1 MLAACQRPA
10 AARGGVE
17 LADIFRAYGESY
29 RRNHPLPV
37 SHLKVIEAVERCRT
51 AALGGHIERCDSCG
65 FERPAYNSCRNRH
78 CPKCQ
83 SLAKV
88 KWLEKQKSELLPV
101 GYFHLVFT
109 LPHEL
114 NGLIL
119 TNKKILL
126 SHLFK
131 AVGETLVE
139 FGHTRLGGQI
149 GFITVLHT
157 WDQTLLDHF
166 HLHCLVPA
174 GALSFDQKR
183 WSPARKNFL
192 FPVKALSIVFCGKFL
207 DLLKNAFAQNKLLFV
222 GQTASLADPVAF
234 KLLINALRKKSW
246 IVYAKKPFG
255 SPVHVL
261 DYLGRYTHRVALSN
275 DRILSAHNGE
285 VTFSYRDRKDQN
297 RKKTMTLDAHE
308 FIRRFLLH
316 VIPKGFVRVRH
327 FGFLANRS
335 KSLLVKVPSTPRP
348 QSRSAQAPP
357 KISSRADAPTHRHR
371 YHSMPSMPKGN
382 SGLLCQPACPRTM
395 GFFVMIDQRTKNR
408 VLAPLCARAH
418 ASVRPVSLLHVLL
431 ADSLLR
437 FATRSHPIVAST
449 TARCSHDQCAAVRLL
464 WPISTVQSP

>member
-1 MLAACQRPA
+1 MGGGSEQPA
-10 AARGGVE
+10 ATKGGVE

-37 SHLKVIEAVERCRT
+37 SHLKIMQAVEHCRT
-51 AALGGHIERCDSCG
+51 AALGGHLEQCDRCG

-88 KWLEKQKSELLPV
+88 KWLDKQKSETLPV

-131 AVGETLVE
+131 AVGETLVD

-157 WDQTLLDHF
+157 WNQTLLDHF

-174 GALSFDQKR
+174 GALSVDQKR
-183 WSPARKNFL
+183 WRPARKNFL
-192 FPVKALSIVFCGKFL
+192 FPVKALSIVFRGKFL
-207 DLLKNAFAQNKLLFV
+207 DLLKKAFDRNKLLLV
-222 GQTASLADPVAF
+222 GQTASLAF
-234 KLLINALRKKSW
+234 NLLINALRNKPW

-285 VTFSYRDRKDQN
+285 VTFSYRNRKDQN

-308 FIRRFLLH
+308 FMRRFLLH

-327 FGFLANRS
+327 FGFLTNRS
-335 KSLLVKVPSTPRP
+335 K
-348 QSRSAQAPP
+348 
-357 KISSRADAPTHRHR
+357 
-371 YHSMPSMPKGN
+371 
-382 SGLLCQPACPRTM
+382 GLLAKCRQLLDVDPALPKLPSKSVHELMLELTGVDITRC
-395 GFFVMIDQRTKNR
+395 
-408 VLAPLCARAH
+408 PLCQKGTL
-418 ASVRPVSLLHVLL
+418 VFFTNLPVP
-431 ADSLLR
+431 APWDS
-437 FATRSHPIVAST
+437 S
-449 TARCSHDQCAAVRLL
+449 
-464 WPISTVQSP
+464 

>member
-10 AARGGVE
+10 AARGGVG
-17 LADIFRAYGESY
+17 LGDIFRAYGESY

-37 SHLKVIEAVERCRT
+37 SHLKVIEAVQRCRT

-88 KWLEKQKSELLPV
+88 KWLDKQKSETLPV

-114 NGLIL
+114 NELIL

-131 AVGETLVE
+131 AVGETLVD
-139 FGHTRLGGQI
+139 FGHTRLGGHI

-166 HLHCLVPA
+166 HLHCLLPA

-183 WSPARKNFL
+183 WTPARKNFL
-192 FPVKALSIVFCGKFL
+192 FPVKALSIVFRGKFL
-207 DLLKNAFAQNKLLFV
+207 DLLKKACDRNKLRFV
-222 GQTASLADPVAF
+222 GQTASLANPVAF
-234 KLLINALRKKSW
+234 NLLIKVLRKKPW
-246 IVYAKKPFG
+246 VVYAKKPFG
-255 SPVHVL
+255 SPDHVL

-275 DRILSAHNGE
+275 DRILSAHSGK
-285 VTFSYRDRKDQN
+285 VTFSYRDRKNQD
-297 RKKTMTLDAHE
+297 RKKIMTLQAHE

-335 KSLLVKVPSTPRP
+335 KTLLSKCRQLLNLSPTVPKLP
-348 QSRSAQAPP
+348 QRSVQELMLQLTGIDITRCP
-357 KISSRADAPTHRHR
+357 
-371 YHSMPSMPKGN
+371 
-382 SGLLCQPACPRTM
+382 LCQQGTLV
-395 GFFVMIDQRTKNR
+395 FV
-408 VLAPLCARAH
+408 AELC
-418 ASVRPVSLLHVLL
+418 
-431 ADSLLR
+431 
-437 FATRSHPIVAST
+437 IVAWDS
-449 TARCSHDQCAAVRLL
+449 S
-464 WPISTVQSP
+464 

>member
-1 MLAACQRPA
+1 MLPASQRLA
-10 AARGGVE
+10 AARRGVE
-17 LADIFRAYGESY
+17 LADIFRVHGESY
-29 RRNHPLPV
+29 RRAHPLPV
-37 SHLKVIEAVERCRT
+37 SHLKVMQAVERCRT
-51 AALGGHIERCDSCG
+51 VALGGHIERCDSCG

-88 KWLEKQKSELLPV
+88 KWLDKQKSELLPV

-114 NGLIL
+114 NALIL

-131 AVGETLVE
+131 AVGETLVD

-149 GFITVLHT
+149 GFITMLHT

-174 GALSFDQKR
+174 GALSYDQKR
-183 WSPARKNFL
+183 WSPAGKNFL
-192 FPVKALSIVFCGKFL
+192 FPVKALSVVFCGKFL
-207 DLLKNAFAQNKLLFV
+207 DLLKSACARNKLLFV
-222 GQTASLADPVAF
+222 GQSASLADPVAV
-234 KLLINALRKKSW
+234 KLLIDALRKKPW
-246 IVYAKKPFG
+246 VVYAKKPFG

-275 DRILSAHNGE
+275 DRILSSCNRD
-285 VTFSYRDRKDQN
+285 VTFSYRDRKNKN

-335 KSLLVKVPSTPRP
+335 KSLLSKCRQLLDLNPALPKLPSKSVHELMLQLTGIDMTRCP
-348 QSRSAQAPP
+348 
-357 KISSRADAPTHRHR
+357 
-371 YHSMPSMPKGN
+371 
-382 SGLLCQPACPRTM
+382 LCQKGTLV
-395 GFFVMIDQRTKNR
+395 FVAD
-408 VLAPLCARAH
+408 L
-418 ASVRPVSLLHVLL
+418 PVPVPW
-431 ADSLLR
+431 DS
-437 FATRSHPIVAST
+437 S
-449 TARCSHDQCAAVRLL
+449 
-464 WPISTVQSP
+464 

>member
-1 MLAACQRPA
+1 MLPACQRLA
-10 AARGGVE
+10 AARRGVE
-17 LADIFRAYGESY
+17 LADIFRAHGESY
-29 RRNHPLPV
+29 RRAHPLPV
-37 SHLKVIEAVERCRT
+37 SHLRVMRAVECCRT
-51 AALGGHIERCDSCG
+51 AFLGGHMQQCDSCG

-83 SLAKV
+83 SLAKA
-88 KWLEKQKSELLPV
+88 KWLDKQKSELLPV

-114 NGLIL
+114 NALIL

-131 AVGETLVE
+131 AVGETLID
-139 FGHTRLGGQI
+139 FGRTRLGGQI
-149 GFITVLHT
+149 GLITVLHT

-192 FPVKALSIVFCGKFL
+192 FPVKALSIVFRGKFL
-207 DLLKNAFAQNKLLFV
+207 DLLKSAVARNKLLFV
-222 GQTASLADPVAF
+222 GQSAYLADPTAF
-234 KLLINALRKKSW
+234 KLLVNALRNKPW

-275 DRILSAHNGE
+275 DRILSARNGA
-285 VTFSYRDRKDQN
+285 VTFSYRDRKNQD

-308 FIRRFLLH
+308 FIRRFLLN

-335 KSLLVKVPSTPRP
+335 KSRLSKCRQLLDLDPTVPKLAQRSVHEMMLQLTGIDI
-348 QSRSAQAPP
+348 SRCP
-357 KISSRADAPTHRHR
+357 
-371 YHSMPSMPKGN
+371 
-382 SGLLCQPACPRTM
+382 LCQT
-395 GFFVMIDQRTKNR
+395 GTLVFV
-408 VLAPLCARAH
+408 
-418 ASVRPVSLLHVLL
+418 
-431 ADSLLR
+431 ADL
-437 FATRSHPIVAST
+437 PIVTWNS
-449 TARCSHDQCAAVRLL
+449 S
-464 WPISTVQSP
+464 